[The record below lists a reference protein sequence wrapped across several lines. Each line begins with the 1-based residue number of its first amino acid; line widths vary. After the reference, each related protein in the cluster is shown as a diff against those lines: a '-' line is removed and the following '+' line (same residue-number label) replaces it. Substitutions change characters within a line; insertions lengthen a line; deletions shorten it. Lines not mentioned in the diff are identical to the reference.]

1 MSDRALQLI
10 SNLLKNPDGC
20 VTESNS
26 LVGMADCIVYDA
38 HMCHDPLP
46 VIGTKRTG
54 SVVIVSMPVGTR
66 RRIRSS

>member
-1 MSDRALQLI
+1 MIGILSARAMSDRALQLI

-38 HMCHDPLP
+38 DM
-46 VIGTKRTG
+46 
-54 SVVIVSMPVGTR
+54 S
-66 RRIRSS
+66 